1 MLLAL
6 TKVLT
11 DSADGATLLCIVLAQ
26 ANFVSEFMK
35 AVFCARCESQTFRT
49 QDLSFPRPFVPKN
62 EKSLWRTFVPRER
75 KFLELSFLRPFVPGT
90 FRSQELSF
98 PYLRALVYSSSVG
111 VVIVY
116 DADLNC

>member
-49 QDLSFPRPFVPKN
+49 QDLSFPRT
-62 EKSLWRTFVPRER
+62 KSPYG
-75 KFLELSFLRPFVPGT
+75 ELSSPGNESSWN
-90 FRSQELSF
+90 FHSRDLSF
-98 PYLRALVYSSSVG
+98 TGAVCGS
-111 VVIVY
+111 
-116 DADLNC
+116 